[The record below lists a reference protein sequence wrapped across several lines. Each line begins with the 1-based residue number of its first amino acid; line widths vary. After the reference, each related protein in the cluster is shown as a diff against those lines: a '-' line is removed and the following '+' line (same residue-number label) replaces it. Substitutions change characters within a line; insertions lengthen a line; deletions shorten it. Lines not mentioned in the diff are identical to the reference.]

1 MENNEEKICCIC
13 GKKFTEPGNSPFPV
27 KEEGE
32 CCRVC
37 NWTVVLR
44 ERFRRSKQSKKR
56 NNG

>member
-1 MENNEEKICCIC
+1 MENNEEKTCCIC

-27 KEEGE
+27 KEAGE